1 MKTIKSIFTL
11 LMVNVISLIVV
22 SCDKYESPLSGK
34 TVADVTVESTFST
47 QTVSIGGANLTGF
60 TATSSQSWCEVSTG
74 ESGVTLIVSSN
85 ETYDERKASVTVTD
99 TEDGSI
105 LTFNVIQ
112 KQKDEINVGKL
123 YKIPEKGGIF
133 KIEVESNVPYTVEIP
148 SDCDWLSQVSSTRG
162 LSTTQI
168 TFNASK
174 NDSGDERSTIVKVI
188 NKDAGITKEM
198 TFVQQLEPYF
208 KINTKEITAKEEGE
222 EFEIAIETNVFYDF
236 NISDNWVRAGELIE
250 ESDNKHIQKFIVSPL
265 NGSRRTAM
273 ITFNAYNSR
282 WSTVETVQ
290 ITQAKALMINDS
302 NVKIMIG
309 ESYDLNLINN
319 SGSPVT
325 WKSSNTRVAE
335 VDSKGLVYGANA
347 GSAIITVETIDG
359 KYSDKIEVK
368 VYDISDMITHEF
380 SYGWT
385 SFVTTGYAFSG
396 YYLDC
401 NLKNGSSRDINLLK
415 CEVYANDKYLD
426 TQNFNTVLK
435 AGGSETV
442 QVTNRIGISGTY
454 TFIWSYEYND
464 RTYTYSC
471 TYK

>member
-1 MKTIKSIFTL
+1 MKTFKSIFTL

-47 QTVSIGGANLTGF
+47 QTVNIGGANLTGF

-133 KIEVESNVPYTVEIP
+133 KIEVESNVSYTVEIP

-188 NKDAGITKEM
+188 NKDAGITKEIHG
-198 TFVQQLEPYF
+198 T
-208 KINTKEITAKEEGE
+208 EIK
-222 EFEIAIETNVFYDF
+222 VF
-236 NISDNWVRAGELIE
+236 
-250 ESDNKHIQKFIVSPL
+250 SP
-265 NGSRRTAM
+265 
-273 ITFNAYNSR
+273 
-282 WSTVETVQ
+282 STVVTASFYWSSMPC
-290 ITQAKALMINDS
+290 IKKATRLLFIMQS
-302 NVKIMIG
+302 TLNV
-309 ESYDLNLINN
+309 
-319 SGSPVT
+319 
-325 WKSSNTRVAE
+325 
-335 VDSKGLVYGANA
+335 NA
-347 GSAIITVETIDG
+347 
-359 KYSDKIEVK
+359 
-368 VYDISDMITHEF
+368 
-380 SYGWT
+380 
-385 SFVTTGYAFSG
+385 
-396 YYLDC
+396 C
-401 NLKNGSSRDINLLK
+401 NPIFCL
-415 CEVYANDKYLD
+415 
-426 TQNFNTVLK
+426 
-435 AGGSETV
+435 
-442 QVTNRIGISGTY
+442 
-454 TFIWSYEYND
+454 
-464 RTYTYSC
+464 
-471 TYK
+471 